1 MNWLNKT
8 VRVERGVVKQIV
20 DDVKTNCS
28 AKTMVCADELLEV
41 LKQWRQTTK
50 FSAPDDWMFASPVQL
65 GRLPYGYSHVWRTLS
80 VAAERAG
87 IEHVSSHVFRHTH
100 RSWLD
105 SVGTPVGVQ
114 QTLMRPADICTTMN
128 IYGDAMTADM
138 RQAHEKI
145 VHLALPQANGSQTDH
160 TAC

>member
-1 MNWLNKT
+1 
-8 VRVERGVVKQIV
+8 
-20 DDVKTNCS
+20 
-28 AKTMVCADELLEV
+28 
-41 LKQWRQTTK
+41 
-50 FSAPDDWMFASPVQL
+50 MFASPVQL
-65 GRLPYGYSHVWRTLS
+65 GRLPYGYTQVWRTLS
-80 VAAERAG
+80 KAAEQAG
-87 IEHVSSHVFRHTH
+87 IGHVSSHVFRHTH

-114 QTLMRPADICTTMN
+114 QKLMRHADIRTTMN

-160 TAC
+160 TIV